1 MTAGSKIAIFSSLI
15 VILLSL
21 SSLAVLQH
29 GARPLDK
36 GTETAPRVTAKIA
49 VLNGCGRDGIASQ
62 FARKLRDMGFDVV
75 NGLGGNADSFDFDI
89 SVVVDRRGD
98 REKVQSVAAAAGI
111 ETVLDQ
117 RSDNPYLVE
126 DLAVIIGRDWNTLSM
141 FREENGD

>member
-1 MTAGSKIAIFSSLI
+1 MTARSKIAIFSSLI

-29 GARPLDK
+29 GARPHDN
-36 GTETAPRVTAKIA
+36 GTETPRVTAKIA

-126 DLAVIIGRDWNTLSM
+126 DLAVIIGRDWNTLSI
-141 FREENGD
+141 FREEKGD